1 MPAPRGIH
9 SPHWTCKRLF
19 TVWRH
24 LCSYVHIL
32 ISLGKTPPSSQA
44 PALTEEEIGARK
56 AIAQLVIRRGP
67 EFSLP
72 GVGKCAPGLLPWVWD
87 AHRAPTGLQ
96 AGTVGGLGG
105 GSVPWGAREEAPSGQ
120 PTEQAGRAQWSR
132 PGQRGVSRSP
142 LLDGSVPSGR
152 RGRGG
157 LPSGD
162 GLTQPCFP
170 RDTARAGPRPPV
182 RRHPGVGCCSEG
194 LRGQASRSE
203 LPRPEA
209 GGTGFHAPCVCSSLA
224 QAPGAR
230 EDQHRRRPP

>member
-105 GSVPWGAREEAPSGQ
+105 GVCPLGSQGRGSVWTADRAGRQGPVVTPRAARGLQEPPAGRVCALWEEGQGWPAVGGRPDPALLPKGHRQSRPKAPCEEAPG
-120 PTEQAGRAQWSR
+120 GRVLQ
-132 PGQRGVSRSP
+132 
-142 LLDGSVPSGR
+142 
-152 RGRGG
+152 
-157 LPSGD
+157 
-162 GLTQPCFP
+162 
-170 RDTARAGPRPPV
+170 
-182 RRHPGVGCCSEG
+182 
-194 LRGQASRSE
+194 
-203 LPRPEA
+203 
-209 GGTGFHAPCVCSSLA
+209 
-224 QAPGAR
+224 
-230 EDQHRRRPP
+230 